1 VTASLAGWTEASD
14 PALVG
19 RDLVHAVAAILCRAV
34 HARRTDVPC
43 DRCAAYLR
51 PRGPLLGR
59 VLFMVVMDA
68 PYGAR
73 PPTMDEYGEVGR
85 LLEQLERIAVG
96 KPPIIPNG
104 RRSPW

>member
-1 VTASLAGWTEASD
+1 MTASLAGWTEATD

-34 HARRTDVPC
+34 HARRSDVPC

-51 PRGPLLGR
+51 LRGPLLGR
-59 VLFMVVMDA
+59 VLYMVVMDA
-68 PYGAR
+68 PYASR
-73 PPTMDEYGEVGR
+73 PPTMDEYEEVGR
-85 LLEQLERIAVG
+85 LLEQLERIAAG
-96 KPPIIPNG
+96 KVPLIANG